1 MGKFEVVTCDDNEE
15 EIRIYKRVKNMALW
29 CNQHGSV
36 VEKAFKHY
44 KTFAEM
50 PQDLL
55 ARLVFCGI
63 RYALSVEDYIN
74 AAKDMDGVADARVW
88 FEYLNVIFKAMG
100 YMTVRNFIT
109 TFPITKDYDGE
120 KYGCKDYFYTVDMLK
135 KYDPDEQI
143 GWGRVK
149 EFLLEYENRDI
160 HRVAVMQ
167 MCNMSKLYQQETGR
181 NMAVEFFNDILSEPE
196 DEENGFKID
205 SETGEISKV
214 PKKYQFEP
222 VE

>member
-15 EIRIYKRVKNMALW
+15 EIKFYKRVRNMGLW
-29 CNQHGSV
+29 CNQHRSV
-36 VEKAFKHY
+36 VEKAFKDY
-44 KTFAEM
+44 KTLAEM
-50 PQDLL
+50 PQDILS
-55 ARLVFCGI
+55 RLVFSGI

-74 AAKDMDGVADARVW
+74 VAKDMDGVADAKVW
-88 FEYLNVIFKAMG
+88 FEYLNVIFETMG
-100 YMTVRNFIT
+100 YMTVKNFVT

-120 KYGCKDYFYTVDMLK
+120 RYGCKDYFFTVDMLK
-135 KYDPDEQI
+135 QYNPEEQI
-143 GWGRVK
+143 GQERVK
-149 EFLLEYENRDI
+149 DFLYDYQNMDI